1 MLLYVR
7 GNIQNIKIIPKKKRI
22 IPKKKI
28 LRINADLYLYIKN
41 ININI
46 KNIAIINALIIIIM
60 LSSYLAAVLIQSFI
74 RNKVIDKHLCFF
86 TNE

>member
-7 GNIQNIKIIPKKKRI
+7 DNIQNIKI

-41 ININI
+41 INIHI
-46 KNIAIINALIIIIM
+46 KNIAIINALI
-60 LSSYLAAVLIQSFI
+60 
-74 RNKVIDKHLCFF
+74 
-86 TNE
+86 